1 MALQKEK
8 VLLWA
13 AALKKPDFLQIPCAV
28 SIKHPSTSTFLATSH
43 APVLVSQPSVFPCNG
58 PSDHVITS
66 AKFFQVIIEKKKK
79 IMSRKN
85 IVQPDSSSDLIA

>member
-13 AALKKPDFLQIPCAV
+13 AALKKPDFLQISCAV

-43 APVLVSQPSVFPCNG
+43 APMLVSQPSVFPCNG
-58 PSDHVITS
+58 PSDHVITF
-66 AKFFQVIIEKKKK
+66 AKFFQVITEKKK
-79 IMSRKN
+79 IN
-85 IVQPDSSSDLIA
+85 HE